1 MGELTISQHEMNK
14 SLYGQLPPLS
24 DSNLSTELNAVGNWF
39 GACFPVKHFMLLC
52 RDKHDY
58 TIFRLNSPNFFQT
71 CQYLQETLQNRG
83 DIVDLQYNHDMGGY
97 ECWVKDQNGEAD
109 LYALFPCDDFIVEVD

>member
-14 SLYGQLPPLS
+14 SLYGQLQALS
-24 DSNLSTELNAVGNWF
+24 DEDLSQKLCAIGGWL
-39 GACFPVKHFMLLC
+39 GARFPTKHFMLLC

-58 TIFRLNSPNFFQT
+58 TIFRLNSPNFFT
-71 CQYLQETLQNRG
+71 ACEYLLETLQNRG
-83 DIVDLQYNHDMGGY
+83 SVVDLEYNHDMDGY
-97 ECWVKDQNGEAD
+97 ECWVKSQDNEAD